1 VCISSRGN
9 DGEINIRDWHPVG
22 TIEYGYVAPDPLNPE
37 LVYGAGRKEV
47 TRFYWSTGQVKNV
60 TPIPDSGPKY
70 RADRTQP
77 LMFSPV
83 DQHVLYY
90 ATNVLFKT
98 ADGGE
103 SWQTISPD
111 LSREKPGIP
120 TSLGDLAAEDKKAD
134 TQRGVIYALAP
145 SFKNINTIWAGTDDG
160 LFWITLDGGKN
171 WANVTPPELIPW
183 SKVTQMAASH
193 FDDQSAYAS
202 VSRFRIDDLHP
213 YIYRTHDSGKTWQL
227 IVKGLPDNA
236 PVDTVREDPVRKG
249 LLFAG
254 TETSVWVS
262 FDDGDHW
269 QSLQQNLPHSSMR
282 DLWIHDDDLIVATH
296 GRSFWILDD
305 ITPLRQIDAAA
316 TNVDSFLFKPAPA
329 YRVKRDTYTD
339 TPIPPDEPSGQ
350 NPPDG
355 AIIDYSLGSSV
366 NGPVTLEILDAR
378 GTVIRRYASTDKPDL
393 TQEQLENQLIPLYW
407 LRPQKIL
414 SASTGMHRWVW
425 DLHYSTPDSTRHE
438 YPIAA
443 VPYDTPRLPL
453 GPSAMPGEYTVKLTA
468 NGRSSTAPLTIK
480 MDPRVKASVTD
491 LDQLFQAQSRLA
503 SMMTKSTHAIN
514 EAHSLHQQLEKLS
527 AQANDPLLSSF
538 KELDKKGSAVLSGS
552 AGDAPMGPS
561 LTSVNGSVSALY
573 AELDRADAMP
583 TSAQMEAVAKIE
595 KDFSGV
601 AEQWDQLKSQDL
613 AALNNRLRSAN
624 RPEIHLDPHGQS
636 EEGEDQ
642 DID

>member
-1 VCISSRGN
+1 
-9 DGEINIRDWHPVG
+9 
-22 TIEYGYVAPDPLNPE
+22 
-37 LVYGAGRKEV
+37 
-47 TRFYWSTGQVKNV
+47 
-60 TPIPDSGPKY
+60 
-70 RADRTQP
+70 
-77 LMFSPV
+77 
-83 DQHVLYY
+83 
-90 ATNVLFKT
+90 
-98 ADGGE
+98 
-103 SWQTISPD
+103 
-111 LSREKPGIP
+111 
-120 TSLGDLAAEDKKAD
+120 
-134 TQRGVIYALAP
+134 
-145 SFKNINTIWAGTDDG
+145 
-160 LFWITLDGGKN
+160 
-171 WANVTPPELIPW
+171 
-183 SKVTQMAASH
+183 MAASH